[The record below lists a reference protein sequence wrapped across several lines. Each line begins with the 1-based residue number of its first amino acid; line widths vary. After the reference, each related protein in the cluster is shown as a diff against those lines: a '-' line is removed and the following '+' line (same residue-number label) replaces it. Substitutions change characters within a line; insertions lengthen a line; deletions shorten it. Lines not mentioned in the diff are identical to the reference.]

1 MSEIY
6 EQQLNA
12 AKKKIEETKV
22 ATQNSRQNLLEQ
34 IKKLSNYTTT
44 YEDSWEGDWAENPF
58 TYAKNFK
65 PSSGGWMTIDLQ
77 FIKRDISKHTE
88 INIDELRKEIPKIS
102 KQFFELR
109 EFLITELS
117 FIRDTD
123 TFSNEIEL
131 LKQIE
136 DFKWGMMPG
145 DYVRSRRPRYA
156 FVYDPSI
163 LIMEFLR
170 RLTLNWEMK

>member
-1 MSEIY
+1 M
-6 EQQLNA
+6 
-12 AKKKIEETKV
+12 
-22 ATQNSRQNLLEQ
+22 
-34 IKKLSNYTTT
+34 
-44 YEDSWEGDWAENPF
+44 
-58 TYAKNFK
+58 
-65 PSSGGWMTIDLQ
+65 
-77 FIKRDISKHTE
+77 
-88 INIDELRKEIPKIS
+88 
-102 KQFFELR
+102 
-109 EFLITELS
+109 ITELS

-163 LIMEFLR
+163 INHGIPTPPHIELGDEIIQMFSL
-170 RLTLNWEMK
+170 LTEYL